1 MWLFDW
7 AFYSQY
13 PPLSIT
19 SDPLFLW
26 LFGSIRKIAH
36 NWNSSD
42 SCIWTQWILAN
53 RQILCSEWMR
63 QRSQEREKAEAC
75 DAARAPSKFDY
86 GNSFI
91 VYFPFS
97 WTVGYG
103 AVFHAIWAIERD
115 THTHTECICMG
126 MVFIVRLWLFIWANC
141 VRVKCQ
147 SPMFIHVYMLSMRQW
162 HGMCWYLASAKQPQN
177 THNFTFNS
185 ISPTHFVS
193 TYIQQLAGMY

>member
-1 MWLFDW
+1 MNIGKSTDIVQWMDE
-7 AFYSQY
+7 
-13 PPLSIT
+13 T
-19 SDPLFLW
+19 E
-26 LFGSIRKIAH
+26 IA
-36 NWNSSD
+36 
-42 SCIWTQWILAN
+42 
-53 RQILCSEWMR
+53 R
-63 QRSQEREKAEAC
+63 ERESRSMRC
-75 DAARAPSKFDY
+75 SARPEQIRLWKF
-86 GNSFI
+86 
-91 VYFPFS
+91 VYCLFS
-97 WTVGYG
+97 IQLNCWLWCCVPC
-103 AVFHAIWAIERD
+103 HMSHRER
-115 THTHTECICMG
+115 HTHTECICMG